1 VIEGSKFLLISKFI
15 ELGIH
20 MNNKTLHRASAA
32 VIGVCLTFVLTATAW
47 AQSKNLAPN
56 FSARPQESKL
66 VVVPVDIELFSLS
79 AGGVTEPKADW
90 TQNATKHFNSSLKA
104 KSNLLG
110 ANVSNLQESDLDE
123 FAELNSLHGAVATS
137 VFIHHML
144 AAAGGL
150 PTKEGKLLWSLG
162 DAVKPLREKT
172 GADYA
177 LFTWVRDSYASA
189 ERKAA
194 IVVMAV
200 LGVGLAG
207 GTQIGYAS
215 LVDLKTG
222 QVVWFNNLARGSG
235 DLREE
240 KPALETVEAL
250 LKGFPAAK

>member
-1 VIEGSKFLLISKFI
+1 
-15 ELGIH
+15 
-20 MNNKTLHRASAA
+20 MNSKTLRSARTA
-32 VIGVCLTFVLTATAW
+32 VIGVCLTFIFVATAW

-56 FSARPQESKL
+56 FTTRSQESKL

-79 AGGVTEPKADW
+79 AGGVSEPKADW
-90 TQNATKHFNSSLKA
+90 TQNATKHFNASLKA

-110 ANVSNLQESDLDE
+110 ANVTNLLESDLDE
-123 FAELNSLHGAVATS
+123 LDEMNSLHGSVATS
-137 VFIHHML
+137 VFIYHML
-144 AAAGGL
+144 GATGGL
-150 PTKEGKLLWSLG
+150 PTKDGKLAWTLG
-162 DAVKPLREKT
+162 DAVKPLRDKT

-200 LGVGLAG
+200 LGVGLSG
-207 GTQIGYAS
+207 GVQIGYAS

-222 QVVWFNNLARGSG
+222 QVVWFNNLARGNG

>member
-1 VIEGSKFLLISKFI
+1 MNQTNRWVGK
-15 ELGIH
+15 LG
-20 MNNKTLHRASAA
+20 AA
-32 VIGVCLTFVLTATAW
+32 LVLTALLMGNAW
-47 AQSKNLAPN
+47 AQTKNLAPN
-56 FSARPQESKL
+56 FTARAADSKL
-66 VVVPVDIELFSLS
+66 VIVPADIELFSLS
-79 AGGVTEPKADW
+79 AGGVPEAKADW
-90 TQNATKHFNSSLKA
+90 TEAASKHFATSLKA

-110 ANVSNLQESDLDE
+110 SNVVTIKESDLDDL
-123 FAELNSLHGAVATS
+123 AELSSLHGAVATS
-137 VFIHHML
+137 VFVYHMFGG
-144 AAAGGL
+144 AGGL
-150 PTKEGKLLWSLG
+150 PTKDGKLLWSLG

-207 GTQIGYAS
+207 GSQIGYAS

-222 QVVWFNNLARGSG
+222 QIVWFNNLARGFG

-240 KPALETVEAL
+240 KPALETVESL
-250 LKGFPAAK
+250 LRSFPAPK